1 MVLPAP
7 APFLNLRLLSYWVAV
22 VEEGSVTAAA
32 RRIGVPQPS
41 LSQQMR
47 TLERA
52 VGGELLERQPTGVR
66 LTDAGRAF
74 LPEARAALAAAERA
88 TRAAREALG
97 LERGLLQIATYPS
110 LASGALLTSLG
121 TWRQRHPGVQVRL
134 LELAH
139 HELIEGIDRGLAD
152 FGVGYAP
159 PSWPGT
165 VTRVG
170 WEEFVLVLP
179 PHDEA
184 AGGKGPIELAE
195 LADREWVLY
204 DARLGL
210 ARLAADACTDA
221 GFRPRIAIQTSQVE
235 AAARLAV
242 TGLGPTLAPRNNVP
256 PDLLGAV
263 RALARPPVWEIA
275 AFTRRTWSPAAAAY
289 LEILRGE
296 HWPDPPPGALR
307 LAPV

>member
-1 MVLPAP
+1 MSVPAQS
-7 APFLNLRLLSYWVAV
+7 PFLNLRLLSYWIAV

-47 TLERA
+47 TLERT
-52 VGGELLERQPTGVR
+52 VGGELLERLPTGVR

-97 LERGLLQIATYPS
+97 LERGLLQIATYSS

-121 TWRQRHPGVQVRL
+121 TWRSRHPGVQVRL
-134 LELAH
+134 LELSH
-139 HELIEGIDRGLAD
+139 RELLEGIDRGLAD
-152 FGVGYAP
+152 FGVGYVP

-165 VTRVG
+165 VARVG

-179 PHDEA
+179 PDEGVE
-184 AGGKGPIELAE
+184 GGAPIELAA
-195 LADREWVLY
+195 LADRDWVLY

-210 ARLAADACTDA
+210 AQLAADACAEA

-242 TGLGPTLAPRNNVP
+242 AGLGPTLVPRKNLP
-256 PDLLGAV
+256 HDLLDAA
-263 RALARPPVWEIA
+263 RPLARPPVWEIA
-275 AFTRRTWSPAAAAY
+275 AFTRRAWSPAAAAY
-289 LEILRGE
+289 LEILRAE
-296 HWPDPPPGALR
+296 HWPEPPPGALH
-307 LAPV
+307 LEVV